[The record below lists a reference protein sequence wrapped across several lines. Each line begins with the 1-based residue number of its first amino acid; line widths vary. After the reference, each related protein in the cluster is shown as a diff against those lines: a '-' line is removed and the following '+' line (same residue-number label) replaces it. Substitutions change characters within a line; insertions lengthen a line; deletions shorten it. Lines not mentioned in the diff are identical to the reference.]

1 MREAS
6 APVQQQVARRCP
18 TCGRVSADS
27 ERCLH
32 CWRDIAGVAP
42 LPPEEAAAAPKV
54 PASLA
59 RGHEQKLT
67 LGRVLRYGSLTLVLL
82 LVGWW
87 TYGAFI
93 SKPPRPQATSSTV
106 RSAASGS
113 WTTQDGDNRG
123 TRSTAA
129 PAHIDGTEAWRA
141 ALGSPAATALVT
153 DGRIVIAPLH
163 DGRLVSLDAASGKTL
178 WTVALTLDNP
188 PLSAPVI
195 AGDRI
200 YLAQR
205 EGLVLALD
213 AANGKEVWRRS
224 VAESFEASPLVADGI
239 VYASHEGGLV
249 AFDAEDGRILWNRP
263 LDIIAANVTPVVEGN
278 YLVVATGNKAIVF
291 DRTTGEP
298 VYYVSFSRSRPS
310 SVAIRGDE
318 VVAVYGRTAT
328 AFPASARHPW
338 WMDLVNANLGG
349 DALRTF
355 WFRMYIYG
363 MAPAP
368 PVEVTLWH
376 LNSLSRRT
384 MGAAFG
390 EEIFVAGAPDGAV
403 TALGRADGK
412 LVWSAKTGGRLLT
425 PPIITSDGVLFVEDG
440 RLLLLD
446 AKTGEQRAE
455 RKVDA
460 LQWATPTHAA
470 TYIATGAGDVAALR

>member
-6 APVQQQVARRCP
+6 VPVQQQVARRCP
-18 TCGRVSADS
+18 ACGRVSADS

-32 CWRDIAGVAP
+32 CWRDIAAVAP
-42 LPPEEAAAAPKV
+42 LPPEEAASAPKV
-54 PASLA
+54 TASLA
-59 RGHEQKLT
+59 RSREQKVT

-82 LVGWW
+82 LVAWW
-87 TYGAFI
+87 AYGAFI
-93 SKPPRPQATSSTV
+93 SKPPRPQTPASNM
-106 RSAASGS
+106 RSAAMGS

-123 TRSTAA
+123 TRSTSA
-129 PAHIDGTEAWRA
+129 PAHIGGTEVWRA
-141 ALGSPAATALVT
+141 PLGSPAATALVT
-153 DGRIVIAPLH
+153 DGRIVVAPLL
-163 DGRLVSLDAASGKTL
+163 DGRLVALDATSGKTL
-178 WTVALTLDNP
+178 WTARLTLDNA
-188 PLSAPVI
+188 PLSAPAI

-205 EGLVLALD
+205 EGLILALD
-213 AANGKEVWRRS
+213 ANDGREVWRRS
-224 VAESFEASPLVADGI
+224 VAESFEASPLVADGV
-239 VYASHEGGLV
+239 VYASHEGGLA
-249 AFDAEDGRILWNRP
+249 AFDAEDGRVLWRRA
-263 LDIIAANVTPVVEGN
+263 LDVSAANVTPVIEGN
-278 YLVVATGNKAIVF
+278 YLVIATGNKAIVF
-291 DRTTGEP
+291 DRTSGEQ

-328 AFPASARHPW
+328 AFQTSARHPW

-349 DALRTF
+349 DALRIF

-390 EEIFVAGAPDGAV
+390 EEIFVAAAPDGAV
-403 TALGRADGK
+403 TALGSADGQR
-412 LVWSAKTGGRLLT
+412 VWSAKTGGRLLA
-425 PPIITSDGVLFVEDG
+425 PPIITSDGVLFIEEG

-455 RKVDA
+455 RKLDA
-460 LQWATPTHAA
+460 LQWATPTEAA
-470 TYIATGAGDVAALR
+470 TYIATATGDIAALR